1 MNTLTLAL
9 WLLNVTVDCG
19 GQLAFKAAAQTG
31 SEHTGWQYWRQ
42 LPSRGWLWL
51 GIACYLLEFVLWL
64 AFLTRVPLAKGV
76 MLGSLSI
83 VLIMLA
89 GRLLFH
95 ERLTGWRL
103 AGMLLISLGVALV
116 GVQG

>member
-1 MNTLTLAL
+1 MNALTLTL
-9 WLLNVTVDCG
+9 WLLNVTVDCS
-19 GQLAFKAAAQTG
+19 GQLAFKAAAQT
-31 SEHTGWQYWRQ
+31 SSAYSGWHYWRQ
-42 LPSRGWLWL
+42 LPFRGWLWL

-76 MLGSLSI
+76 MLGALSI

-89 GRLLFH
+89 GRLLFNEH
-95 ERLTGWRL
+95 LTGWRV